1 MASNYKIGQQPQAQP
16 MEQYPPFYDPQ
27 KQKEKQDLENAPMQL
42 MNMFANAKG
51 FEGASWQADE
61 YTRLNQE
68 LGNKMKHILFSD
80 YSPAAKQYAAAALL
94 IDNLTGDMYNKRM
107 SLNEYKVQEDEY
119 DKQLAGYVAQKQ
131 IDTET
136 AEMMRKINNG
146 KNKKIYK
153 KAIES
158 GSGIPHP
165 EQYFVPIINN
175 SDNFYN
181 PKFYQ
186 LKKEGSVNVSSGSA
200 GDIRADLAGS
210 STSKN
215 AGRGNISFEYYNEER
230 YENDA
235 ATIFMQDLESPYGYL
250 TKAKVYEDYISI
262 ISEELGSGSGEFEK
276 ERKKAEAI
284 LFSNAPKIYTDPE
297 KTKLVTDLDI
307 ISDIYMGLKLDDVKA
322 GERTIKKGEGEG
334 VTYYFNFKE
343 FADDNKELVLNKE
356 EIELI
361 ENSSRTYNS
370 ATRTYEYKKRSA
382 LTLSLSFGNKV
393 QYYTNQAITAQSNE
407 DMAEFTTKGNAL
419 FNLRKGDLELIDSI
433 MALNTDNTN
442 SILANDFLNGIQ
454 QNKTLLQIANDKKMS
469 IESTEI
475 LLPSAEELKKYIEK
489 NNNKSYNDVLS
500 WYYSQS
506 ILNVSVKTR
515 RNTLNSGNNTNPLLL
530 NTQND
535 DKIAMSFYL
544 PLDLNIK
551 ADQQRTT
558 IQFSSEIQKIFNAL
572 KEKEK

>member
-119 DKQLAGYVAQKQ
+119 DKLLTQYIAQKE
-131 IDTET
+131 IDPGT
-136 AEMMRKINNG
+136 AEIMRKINNG
-146 KNKKIYK
+146 KNKKIYENAK
-153 KAIES
+153 NNNLA
-158 GSGIPHP
+158 IPHP
-165 EQYFVPIINN
+165 ETYLVPIINN

-181 PKFYQ
+181 KKFFQ
-186 LKKEGSVNVSSGSA
+186 LKEQGIVSVSSGTGGTIQA
-200 GDIRADLAGS
+200 ELAGS

-215 AGRGNISFEYYNEER
+215 AGRGNISFEYFNEER
-230 YENDA
+230 YKNDA

-250 TKAKVYEDYISI
+250 TKARIYNDYISLI
-262 ISEELGSGSGEFEK
+262 NEEFKNTPEDLER
-276 ERKKAEAI
+276 ERKIAEAT
-284 LFSNAPKIYTDPE
+284 LFGNAPKIYEDPE
-297 KTKLVTDLDI
+297 KTKLVTDLSTI
-307 ISDIYMGLKLDDVKA
+307 TDIYMGLKLDDVKT
-322 GERTIKKGEGEG
+322 GERKIKKGEQA

-370 ATRTYEYKKRSA
+370 ATKSYEYKKRSA
-382 LTLSLSFGNKV
+382 LTLSLNFGNEV
-393 QYYTNQAITAQSNE
+393 QDYTNQAITAQSNA

-419 FNLRKGDLELIDSI
+419 FNLRKGNIELIDSI
-433 MALNTDNTN
+433 MVLNTDNTN
-442 SILANDFLNGIQ
+442 STLASDFLNGIQ
-454 QNKTLLQIANDKKMS
+454 KNKTLIQIANDKNMS

-475 LLPSAEELKKYIEK
+475 LLPSADELKKYIEANPK
-489 NNNKSYNDVLS
+489 KSYDQVLS
-500 WYYSQS
+500 WYYSQA
-506 ILNVSVKTR
+506 ILNVSVKTK
-515 RNTLNSGNNTNPLLL
+515 RNTLNSGNNTNNLLL

-544 PLDLNIK
+544 PIDLNIK
-551 ADQQRTT
+551 DNQQRTT
-558 IQFSSEIQKIFNAL
+558 IQFSSEIRDIFKAK
-572 KEKEK
+572 KEKTK